1 MLNPK
6 IADLLTAIAE
16 LPDLAQEHL
25 AAAIYADYLDARLE
39 ANMLQSV
46 PMPVLENLLARNDEQ
61 IEQGNTTSLDD
72 WLTEGDA

>member
-6 IADLLTAIAE
+6 IADLFTAIAE

-39 ANMLQSV
+39 ANMVQGV
-46 PMPVLENLLARNDEQ
+46 PMPVLENLLARSDEQ
-61 IEQGNTTSLDD
+61 IDQGNAISLDA
-72 WLTEGDA
+72 WLAESDA